1 MSGSIA
7 AIAAYNGTGTQGYQ
21 TTDKTIPGVK
31 SIFWNENDTDKYYVN
46 GSALIDIPANI
57 AEIAFNNTQPAIF
70 TFPNDVDAVG
80 RIYVQITINNPTNLP
95 IINSDYNNSTGI
107 VDFIELCVGNQIIV
121 SKNFAQIFSIAATQ
135 YYQGDYDQNQLVGNG
150 GVQPGNKVKLTFQLD
165 LMENTPLSNNDINL
179 VYLMACAN
187 NQTLQLKI
195 YPSTAATLSARGFQ
209 SGAAC
214 DGINFGVFSRVYSM
228 VNDERNFLRN
238 QVIPKLFKVTQ
249 YSDRITVPSSP
260 SPENPIIVN
269 CDSFN
274 IDAKSIDIYIPPTYN
289 SKTAG
294 FDVELF
300 LNSTSY
306 SGLVPFTLGLIDS
319 PPNASWSDYNGE
331 IPNFRLNL
339 STRTV
344 SGLNKSDLV
353 PLSKYDSIRVY
364 IYFQSGLPKTSS
376 DLDILTNGITVVADG
391 YCTALYQNGAVT
403 FNNY

>member
-7 AIAAYNGTGTQGYQ
+7 AIAAYDGTGTQGYG
-21 TTDKTIPGVK
+21 TTDKNLPGVK

-46 GSALIDIPANI
+46 GSALIDIPVNNS
-57 AEIAFNNTQPAIF
+57 EIAFNQTQPAVF
-70 TFPNDVDAVG
+70 TFPNDIDAVG
-80 RIYVQITINNPTNLP
+80 RIYVHVTINNPTNVP
-95 IINSDYNNSTGI
+95 VTNSNYNNKTGI
-107 VDFIELCVGNQIIV
+107 IDFIELCVGNQIIV
-121 SKNFAQIFSIAATQ
+121 SKNFAQIFSIQTTQ
-135 YYQGDYDQNQLVGNG
+135 YYQGDYGANG
-150 GVQPGNKVKLTFQLD
+150 FPGRGGQELLNKVKFIFDLD
-165 LMENTPLSNNDINL
+165 IMENTSLGNNDINL

-195 YPSTAATLSARGFQ
+195 YPSTSATLSARGFN
-209 SGAAC
+209 SVTW
-214 DGINFGVFSRVYSM
+214 DTINFQVFSRLYSM

-249 YSDRITVPSSP
+249 YSDRVIVPSSP
-260 SPENPIIVN
+260 SPESPIIVN

-289 SKTAG
+289 QQTVG

-306 SGLVPFTLGLIDS
+306 SGLVPFTLGLQDS
-319 PPNASWSDYNGE
+319 PAVTGTLSNQNSES
-331 IPNFRLNL
+331 PNFRLNL

-353 PLSKYDSIRVY
+353 PLSKYDSIKVY
-364 IYFQSGLPKTSS
+364 IYFQSGLPHGQS
-376 DLDILTNGITVVADG
+376 DLDILTNGIIVVADG

>member
-46 GSALIDIPANI
+46 GSSLIEIPANNS
-57 AEIAFNNTQPAIF
+57 EIAFNNTEPAVF

-80 RIYVQITINNPTNLP
+80 SMFVQVTVNNPNNLP
-95 IINSDYNNSTGI
+95 VTNGNYSNNTGI
-107 VDFIELCVGNQIIV
+107 IDFIELCVGNQIIV
-121 SKNFAQIFSIAATQ
+121 SKNFTQIFSIGTTQ
-135 YYQGDYDQNQLVGNG
+135 YYQGAFSAGELGAG
-150 GVQPGNKVKLTFQLD
+150 GGQELPNKVKFIFELD

-179 VYLMACAN
+179 AYLMACAN

-195 YPSTAATLSARGFQ
+195 YPSTSATLSARGFN
-209 SGAAC
+209 SVTC
-214 DGINFGVFSRVYSM
+214 DTINFEVFSRVYSM

-238 QVIPKLFKVTQ
+238 QVIPKLFKVAQ
-249 YSDRITVPSSP
+249 YSDRVTVPSSP
-260 SPENPIIVN
+260 SPESPIIVN

-274 IDAKSIDIYIPPTYN
+274 IDAKSIDIYIPQTYN
-289 SKTAG
+289 QQTVG

-306 SGLVPFTLGLIDS
+306 SGLVPFTLGLKDS
-319 PPNASWSDYNGE
+319 QYGGPEA
-331 IPNFRLNL
+331 PNFRLNL

-353 PLSKYDSIRVY
+353 PLSKYDSIKVY
-364 IYFQSGLPKTSS
+364 IYFQSGLPHEQS
-376 DLDILTNGITVVADG
+376 DLDILTNGIIVVADG

>member
-46 GSALIDIPANI
+46 GTSLIEIPAI
-57 AEIAFNNTQPAIF
+57 DPEIAFNNTQPAVF

-95 IINSDYNNSTGI
+95 ITNGNYSNNTGI
-107 VDFIELCVGNQIIV
+107 IDFIELCVGNQIIV
-121 SKNFAQIFSIAATQ
+121 SKNFAQIFSIGTTQ
-135 YYQGDYDQNQLVGNG
+135 YYQGDYGSNQKPGAG
-150 GVQPGNKVKLTFQLD
+150 GQELLNKVKFIFELD
-165 LMENTPLSNNDINL
+165 LMENIPLSNNDINL
-179 VYLMACAN
+179 AYLMACAN

-195 YPSTAATLSARGFQ
+195 YPSTSATLSARGFN
-209 SGAAC
+209 SATW
-214 DGINFGVFSRVYSM
+214 DTINFEVFSRVYSM

-249 YSDRITVPSSP
+249 YSDRVTVPSSP
-260 SPENPIIVN
+260 SPESPIIVN

-274 IDAKSIDIYIPPTYN
+274 IDAKSINIYIPQTYN
-289 SKTAG
+289 QQTAG

-306 SGLVPFTLGLIDS
+306 SGLVPFTLGLQDS
-319 PPNASWSDYNGE
+319 ASVVSYPNGE
-331 IPNFRLNL
+331 APNFRLNL

-353 PLSKYDSIRVY
+353 PLSKYDSIKVY
-364 IYFQSGLPKTSS
+364 IYFQSGLPHEQS
-376 DLDILTNGITVVADG
+376 DLDILTNGIIVVADG